1 MLFSIVMPTYK
12 TASEVIKKAIESV
25 RRQNFSDWEM
35 ILVDDNLVNSEWKQN
50 TKLLECEISDARI
63 RFIYHE
69 DNKGANCARNTG
81 GKVAIGEYIAFLDSD
96 DIWDDDYLYEVKKKI
111 DMTHADII
119 ASDYR
124 LVTEN
129 RTFDA
134 CVARPEEGYIYKEMI
149 YEDKVG
155 PTSAVVVKRDA
166 LVLAGMFDVNLPAR
180 QDYDTWLRI
189 CKNKGY
195 VAFIQKPM
203 LSIYRT
209 GVESISSRGS
219 NHIRGTEMVL
229 KKLLSAPELKEYY
242 SDIKYS
248 HYLESAIFAM
258 RQNDFKVAREYLKK
272 SSREKKSIKIC
283 VFFCLSYMPRAIT
296 FARKIYRKIR

>member
-1 MLFSIVMPTYK
+1 MLFSIIIPTYK
-12 TASEVIKKAIESV
+12 TTSEIIKKAIESV
-25 RRQNFSDWEM
+25 RRQNFSNWEM
-35 ILVDDNLVNSEWKQN
+35 ILVDDNIASSEWKQN
-50 TKLLECEISDARI
+50 TRLLECEISDARI

-69 DNKGANCARNTG
+69 DNKGANFARNTG
-81 GKVAIGEYIAFLDSD
+81 VEAATGEYIAFLDSD

-119 ASDYR
+119 ASNYR

-129 RTFDA
+129 RTFDV
-134 CVARPEEGYIYKEMI
+134 CVARPEEGYIYKKMI

-155 PTSAVVVKRDA
+155 PTSAVVVRRDA

-189 CKNKGY
+189 CKNEGY
-195 VAFIQKPM
+195 VVFIQKPM

-229 KKLLSAPELKEYY
+229 KKLLSDSDLKEYY

-258 RQNDFKVAREYLKK
+258 RQNDFRVGREFLKK
-272 SSREKKSIKIC
+272 SSREKKSLKIY
-283 VFFCLSYMPRAIT
+283 VLFCLSYLPGVLT
-296 FARKIYRKIR
+296 LARKIYRKIR

>member
-12 TASEVIKKAIESV
+12 TESEVIKKAIEGVKS
-25 RRQNFSDWEM
+25 QNYSDWEM
-35 ILVDDNLVNSEWKQN
+35 ILVDDNLTNSEWKQN

-69 DNKGANCARNTG
+69 DNKGANFARNTG
-81 GKVAIGEYIAFLDSD
+81 VKVAVGEYIAFLDSD

-129 RTFDA
+129 RTFDV

-155 PTSAVVVKRDA
+155 PTSAVVVKRET

-189 CKNKGY
+189 CKNNGY
-195 VAFIQKPM
+195 VAFIQKPL
-203 LSIYRT
+203 LSIYRI
-209 GVESISSRGS
+209 GVESISSRGV

-229 KKLLSAPELKEYY
+229 KKLLSDSELKR
-242 SDIKYS
+242 S
-248 HYLESAIFAM
+248 
-258 RQNDFKVAREYLKK
+258 
-272 SSREKKSIKIC
+272 
-283 VFFCLSYMPRAIT
+283 
-296 FARKIYRKIR
+296 